1 MNSERLFE
9 FKDADSARA
18 RQREL
23 SLRVVDSTPS
33 GFSPRRVCGLDAA
46 YRGDFGVGVA
56 AVWDLGAS
64 CMAETRSVVLRVPV
78 GYAPGLLGFREGPLV
93 VAAAKVLRG
102 RADVFLTDGHGLAH
116 PDRFGLACHIGLA
129 LDKPTVGVAKSI
141 LHGRVHDGEVTDRDG
156 TVLGRVFLAGRSRRF
171 YVSLGHRVSLE
182 DAFETVRRLLVDDHI
197 APLRAAH
204 LESVR
209 LRSNLPG

>member
-1 MNSERLFE
+1 LNSERLFE

-18 RQREL
+18 RQREF

-78 GYAPGLLGFREGPLV
+78 GYVPGLLGFREGPLV
-93 VAAAKVLRG
+93 VAAAKMLGG
-102 RADVFLTDGHGLAH
+102 RADVFLTDGHGVAH
-116 PDRFGLACHIGLA
+116 PDRFGLACHVGLA

-209 LRSNLPG
+209 LRSKLPG